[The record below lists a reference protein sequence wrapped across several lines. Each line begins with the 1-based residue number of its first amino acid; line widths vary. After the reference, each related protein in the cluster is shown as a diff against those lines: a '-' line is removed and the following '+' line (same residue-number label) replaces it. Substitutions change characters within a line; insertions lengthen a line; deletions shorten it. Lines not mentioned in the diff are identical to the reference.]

1 MNKVRTRFAPSPTG
15 YLHIGGIRTAIFAW
29 LMARQSG
36 GEFLLRIEDTDKKR
50 QVEGSIE
57 HIVQSLDWLGLDR
70 DEEIRIQS
78 DYKDLYVEYAKKLI
92 AKGLAYADP
101 TTSEELAK
109 LREKAQNEKRAFHFR
124 DHRPANPPE
133 WREGLPLRLRIDA
146 TSSPAWTDLVR
157 GEQKSSTENLDDFI
171 LLKADGFPTYNFAH
185 IVDDHEMNITH
196 VVRGEEFISSMPK
209 FLMLY
214 EALDFTPPKFA
225 HLPSILSA
233 EGNKKLSK
241 RDGAPDLLRYR
252 DDGFL
257 PETVLNFLAKL
268 GWNDG
273 TEQEVYTRD
282 ELIEKFDITRVQKA
296 GARYD
301 EKQLLWLNGQ
311 HIRKLNPE
319 TFVEIIETKN
329 LWPDS
334 ADRESEEYRA
344 EVGKLLQDR
353 IKTLNEVK
361 STDYFFADPKPSLE
375 LIGQHK
381 QLSKLSNG
389 ELKSMLV
396 AISSKLSKTDY
407 RLESVQNALNEL
419 LDELGQKPVV
429 LFSLLRISLTQ
440 APYSPDLASTVALL
454 GQETVER
461 RINNQVEL
469 L

>member
-319 TFVEIIETKN
+319 TFVEE
-329 LWPDS
+329 
-334 ADRESEEYRA
+334 
-344 EVGKLLQDR
+344 
-353 IKTLNEVK
+353 
-361 STDYFFADPKPSLE
+361 
-375 LIGQHK
+375 
-381 QLSKLSNG
+381 
-389 ELKSMLV
+389 
-396 AISSKLSKTDY
+396 
-407 RLESVQNALNEL
+407 AL
-419 LDELGQKPVV
+419 
-429 LFSLLRISLTQ
+429 
-440 APYSPDLASTVALL
+440 A
-454 GQETVER
+454 
-461 RINNQVEL
+461 
-469 L
+469 